1 MADETV
7 LVTGASAGIGRAL
20 AGRFA
25 ADGADLILVARR
37 RDALDALVAE
47 LKENHGTS
55 CRVMV
60 ADLADPATPQ
70 TIVGELAGDGVAVDV
85 VVNNAGFGTLG
96 PVAELDEQRQ
106 ADMVQVNAMAV
117 TRLTRLFLPG
127 MLERRRGGIL
137 NVASTAA
144 FQSGPNMAVY
154 YATKAYVLSF
164 TEALAEE
171 LVGSGVTAT
180 ALCPGVTES
189 EFFDV
194 AGLKGV
200 GLSKIPMASAENV
213 AVTGHQAFRAG
224 KVIAIHGLSNRLGVQ
239 SLRLSPRAV
248 VRKVVKSLQS

>member
-1 MADETV
+1 MADETI
-7 LVTGASAGIGRAL
+7 LVTGASSGIGRAL
-20 AGRFA
+20 AERFA
-25 ADGADLILVARR
+25 VDGADLILVARR
-37 RDALDALVAE
+37 QEALDGLAAE
-47 LKENHGTS
+47 LKGRHGTS

-60 ADLADPATPQ
+60 ADLADPAAPQ
-70 TIVGELAGDGVAVDV
+70 EIVGALGDDGVTVDV
-85 VVNNAGFGTLG
+85 VVNNAGFAALR

-106 ADMVQVNAMAV
+106 TDMIQVNIMAL
-117 TRLTRLFLPG
+117 TRLTRLFLPA
-127 MLERRRGGIL
+127 MIERRRGGIL

-144 FQSGPNMAVY
+144 FQPGPNMAVY

-171 LVGSGVTAT
+171 LVGRGVTAT

-189 EFFDV
+189 EFHAV
-194 AGLKGV
+194 SGLDGV
-200 GLSKIPMASAENV
+200 RLGKIPMASADDV
-213 AVTGHQAFRAG
+213 AVTGHRAFRAG

>member
-1 MADETV
+1 MQDIADETV
-7 LVTGASAGIGRAL
+7 LVTGASAGIGRVL

-25 ADGADLILVARR
+25 ADGGDLILVARR
-37 RDALDALVAE
+37 RDALDSLAAE

-55 CRVMV
+55 CRVLV

-70 TIVGELAGDGVAVDV
+70 TIVGELASDGVAVDV

-106 ADMVQVNAMAV
+106 ADMIQVNVMA
-117 TRLTRLFLPG
+117 LTRLFLPG

-200 GLSKIPMASAENV
+200 GLSKIPMASAESV
-213 AVTGHQAFRAG
+213 AVTGHRAFRAG